1 VYDLV
6 RVCIVYYSK
15 SGRTKHVAKVLRELL
30 EKEGFSVDLFR
41 VKPVCDY
48 GILLHVNPRAIY
60 DTLAGRVVEI
70 KGLENFNPD
79 NYDVIVIGSP
89 IWFNNI
95 TPPIRSFIELFK
107 GKISKPVI
115 CYTTSNIRRGYSK
128 KFKKLLESLGYR
140 VVLDF
145 SITKLE
151 ECKQI
156 LPSIAEFIKGIFK

>member
-15 SGRTKHVAKVLRELL
+15 SGRTEHVAKVLRELL

-41 VKPVCDY
+41 IKPVRDY
-48 GILLHVNPRAIY
+48 GILLHVNPRVNY
-60 DTLAGRVVEI
+60 DTLAGRAVEI
-70 KGLENFNPD
+70 KGLEDFNPD
-79 NYDVIVIGSP
+79 NYDAIVIGSP

-107 GKISKPVI
+107 GRISKPVI
-115 CYTTSNIRRGYSK
+115 CYTTSNIRRGYTK

-151 ECKQI
+151 KCKQI